1 MEVIENRGEIFIL
14 PGGTALWRGNADLK
28 KGRRKKT
35 GGQSRPVF
43 ILNAQPPGNHPAGE
57 QITG

>member
-1 MEVIENRGEIFIL
+1 MREIVML
-14 PGGTALWRGNADLK
+14 PGRAATGKGRGDLK
-28 KGRRKKT
+28 RGRRKKT

-43 ILNAQPPGNHPAGE
+43 ILNAQQPGSHPAGE